1 MPTRQY
7 THINICNMNTDS
19 EFNSN

>member
-7 THINICNMNTDS
+7 THINICNVNTDS